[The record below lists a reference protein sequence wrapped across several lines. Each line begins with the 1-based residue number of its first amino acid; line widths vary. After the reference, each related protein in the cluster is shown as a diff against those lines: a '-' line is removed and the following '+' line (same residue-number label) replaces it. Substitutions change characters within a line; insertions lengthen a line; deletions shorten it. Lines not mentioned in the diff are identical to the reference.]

1 MLRTV
6 KFPFTVRT
14 HATLATMTKLE
25 WLVHR
30 IFSFT
35 VRTHA
40 TLATMTKLEWLVH
53 RIFSFT
59 IRTHATLATM
69 TKLEWLVHRILS
81 FTVRTRDARNDYIHY
96 ALCGARSGSPQ
107 LFFNYANEINASKNF
122 LSQKSAQKKFR
133 PWRTPGGRTHGS
145 Q

>member
-53 RIFSFT
+53 RIFSLT
-59 IRTHATLATM
+59 VRTHATLATM

-81 FTVRTRDARNDYIHY
+81 FTVRTRDARNDDIHY

-107 LFFNYANEINASKNF
+107 LLTKIRGKILIMKTAKVFPLESFAVYGTTLVLNV
-122 LSQKSAQKKFR
+122 
-133 PWRTPGGRTHGS
+133 
-145 Q
+145 